1 MLKSNKILA
10 LSIALAACI
19 AAPSACAQDAARNT
33 ESQEAMA
40 QQASP
45 PARANHVDQA
55 DQADKSAEP
64 AKSWSALDVNNNGS
78 LSSSEAAS
86 MDSLAKVFSKAD
98 ADGNGELTQD
108 EYKTWLASN
117 GAKRQPDKHGG

>member
-1 MLKSNKILA
+1 MLNSNKILA
-10 LSIALAACI
+10 LSIALATCMATPF
-19 AAPSACAQDAARNT
+19 AVAQDAAKTGNT
-33 ESQEAMA
+33 QESQNAMA

-45 PARANHVDQA
+45 PPMA
-55 DQADKSAEP
+55 DQAKQTNKSAEP
-64 AKSWSALDVNNNGS
+64 AKNWSELDVNNNGS
-78 LSSSEAAS
+78 LSTSEAAS

-117 GAKRQPDKHGG
+117 GAKQQPNKHGG